1 MHTTRFGR
9 RCQAIT
15 IIPPPEAYRHS
26 SCSTVSITG
35 TEFLILAILVAERS
49 VSNKDVICISLVS
62 NEAAH
67 FFMFISHL
75 VPSICEMTVP

>member
-9 RCQAIT
+9 RYQAIT
-15 IIPPPEAYRHS
+15 IIPPPAAYRHS